1 MTYSKSD
8 RLLLDDPRTEF
19 AGPRSEVQGLHV
31 RVDTLIACQG
41 ATKAEGYDD
50 SAAYAASETP
60 WKIDTTKTFSK
71 SADDAP
77 ATNMAADRDLSVKPV
92 YSDFH
97 NCGIRHELCRPP
109 KGLKPDELKHYYVNA
124 FIPGRTV
131 VNNHAFSDL
140 LRRHGTQIERFM
152 IPALMTLYLEQRK
165 LRFVSTQQ
173 RLRVDEAVI
182 KYHLQLWQ
190 TGDGS
195 DPVDCLHFIL
205 IANQYIII
213 RPRLRPYWTI
223 YIVPMLRSDPVQR
236 CLQQHGNLGLR
247 LKLNSHW
254 ILSDIAHKLSRGQPA
269 SFLWG
274 HE

>member
-1 MTYSKSD
+1 MRYRSD

-109 KGLKPDELKHYYVNA
+109 KGLKPDELKHYCG
-124 FIPGRTV
+124 F
-131 VNNHAFSDL
+131 
-140 LRRHGTQIERFM
+140 
-152 IPALMTLYLEQRK
+152 
-165 LRFVSTQQ
+165 
-173 RLRVDEAVI
+173 
-182 KYHLQLWQ
+182 
-190 TGDGS
+190 
-195 DPVDCLHFIL
+195 
-205 IANQYIII
+205 
-213 RPRLRPYWTI
+213 
-223 YIVPMLRSDPVQR
+223 
-236 CLQQHGNLGLR
+236 
-247 LKLNSHW
+247 
-254 ILSDIAHKLSRGQPA
+254 
-269 SFLWG
+269 
-274 HE
+274 

>member
-1 MTYSKSD
+1 MGSESKI
-8 RLLLDDPRTEF
+8 
-19 AGPRSEVQGLHV
+19 AVQRGT
-31 RVDTLIACQG
+31 DTL
-41 ATKAEGYDD
+41 D
-50 SAAYAASETP
+50 
-60 WKIDTTKTFSK
+60 
-71 SADDAP
+71 
-77 ATNMAADRDLSVKPV
+77 
-92 YSDFH
+92 
-97 NCGIRHELCRPP
+97 
-109 KGLKPDELKHYYVNA
+109 VNA

-205 IANQYIII
+205 IANQYI
-213 RPRLRPYWTI
+213 
-223 YIVPMLRSDPVQR
+223 V
-236 CLQQHGNLGLR
+236 
-247 LKLNSHW
+247 SH
-254 ILSDIAHKLSRGQPA
+254 
-269 SFLWG
+269 
-274 HE
+274 